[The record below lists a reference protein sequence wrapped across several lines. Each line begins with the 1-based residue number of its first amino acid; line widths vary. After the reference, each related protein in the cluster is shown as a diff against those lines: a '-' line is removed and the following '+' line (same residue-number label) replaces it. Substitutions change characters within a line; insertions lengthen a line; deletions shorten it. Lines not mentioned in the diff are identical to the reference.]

1 MPFTNRLR
9 EKLGCWTRSSFL
21 LLVSF
26 NIFAVS
32 GLNGV
37 LFYDIRCP
45 TRLEPISISP
55 IPNIKWIIYCMRQN
69 LLQLRLFVRSGTRSE
84 GARFNVSG
92 TRLLG
97 SKRDASQLA
106 VYNLPT
112 RQQKPSDNAKMLLRA
127 DGFTNHAVW
136 HQACCFAGIDDELAI
151 SASDDHKLFIWSL
164 PSENDDGQDQTVD
177 QSLTI
182 LQGHANK
189 ISCVRYSKEQS
200 AIALAVTMESSNCGH
215 FNLLLW
221 RLWAALKN
229 RNRWL

>member
-1 MPFTNRLR
+1 
-9 EKLGCWTRSSFL
+9 
-21 LLVSF
+21 
-26 NIFAVS
+26 
-32 GLNGV
+32 
-37 LFYDIRCP
+37 
-45 TRLEPISISP
+45 
-55 IPNIKWIIYCMRQN
+55 MRQN

-112 RQQKPSDNAKMLLRA
+112 RQQKPSDNGKGRPFGTKPVASPVST
-127 DGFTNHAVW
+127 TNW
-136 HQACCFAGIDDELAI
+136 PFQHQMT
-151 SASDDHKLFIWSL
+151 HKLFIWSL
-164 PSENDDGQDQTVD
+164 PSENDDVQDQSVD

-200 AIALAVTMESSNCGH
+200 AIALAVTMESSNCG
-215 FNLLLW
+215 
-221 RLWAALKN
+221 RQALPNN
-229 RNRWL
+229 RPNSATIRFYCLFCLFHLNRQH